1 MLARF
6 FRHPAQLDLKLLF
19 GNIESIIATSQKL
32 LNALEAATQG
42 KDFEQQEIGELPL
55 HRFRE
60 YDSMF

>member
-6 FRHPAQLDLKLLF
+6 FRQPAQLDLKLLF

-55 HRFRE
+55 QRFRE
-60 YDSMF
+60 